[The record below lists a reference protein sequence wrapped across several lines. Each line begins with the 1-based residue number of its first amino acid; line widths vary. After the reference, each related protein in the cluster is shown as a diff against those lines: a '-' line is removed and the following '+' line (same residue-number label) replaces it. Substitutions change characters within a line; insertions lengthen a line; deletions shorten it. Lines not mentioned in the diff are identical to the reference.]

1 MQVNYVCLDKKEIDT
16 DSNHGIKTFTL
27 NFILQRH
34 FNLLRRKHIKFNF
47 ANL

>member
-27 NFILQRH
+27 H
-34 FNLLRRKHIKFNF
+34 FDLLRRKHIEFNF

>member
-16 DSNHGIKTFTL
+16 DSNHFD
-27 NFILQRH
+27 
-34 FNLLRRKHIKFNF
+34 LLRRKHIKFNF